1 MCLLQV
7 LDATHELCVCCRCW
21 MPLMS
26 CVFVAGVVCHSRV
39 VCLLQVLDATHELCV
54 CCRCWMPLMSC
65 VSAAV
70 VGCHS

>member
-1 MCLLQV
+1 
-7 LDATHELCVCCRCW
+7 
-21 MPLMS
+21 MPLTS
-26 CVFVAGVVCHSRV
+26 CVSVAGVGCHSRV

-65 VSAAV
+65 VSVAG